1 MTFRGQLY
9 IVYYI
14 NIYTLCCLGGGSR
27 GMGGGGWGCYRS
39 DIRVGR
45 RKGGGEEGRTE
56 FIKAQL
62 L

>member
-1 MTFRGQLY
+1 
-9 IVYYI
+9 
-14 NIYTLCCLGGGSR
+14 
-27 GMGGGGWGCYRS
+27 MGGGGWGCYRRY
-39 DIRVGR
+39 IRVEK